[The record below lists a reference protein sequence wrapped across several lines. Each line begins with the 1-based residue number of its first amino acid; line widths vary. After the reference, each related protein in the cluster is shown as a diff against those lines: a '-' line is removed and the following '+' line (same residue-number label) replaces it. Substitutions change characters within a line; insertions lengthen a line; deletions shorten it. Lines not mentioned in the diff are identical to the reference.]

1 MLILGFD
8 CKVKRYSL
16 QCDGYAVRWQLVAL
30 CVLTLHISGI
40 FLCLAVQ
47 SKGIAGKSH
56 SLCAF
61 VEVFGVDVEA
71 CGTYT

>member
-1 MLILGFD
+1 M
-8 CKVKRYSL
+8 
-16 QCDGYAVRWQLVAL
+16 RWICGEMAA

-47 SKGIAGKSH
+47 SKGIAGKSQ